1 MSHSQHN
8 TRVIKQGITTQ
19 YQGHETGLSN
29 YVTVV
34 YGWHAGQT
42 VWPAVSVEELRVRES
57 CPSSIPVSFVE
68 IVGREWHL
76 KGVESVE
83 KIALT
88 GIYRRLG
95 ESKIPNRECHVGG
108 PTCWPQEWPCDARI
122 ACLGGHVED
131 VCLLNESTGT
141 VQCTLHSVRT
151 LHVHKWD
158 PGKW

>member
-1 MSHSQHN
+1 MKQGVTTQYSGSWNRVSQHN
-8 TRVIKQGITTQ
+8 TQGHETGSHNSDNTIDRVIKQGVTTQ
-19 YQGHETGLSN
+19 YQGHERGLSN

-95 ESKIPNRECHVGG
+95 
-108 PTCWPQEWPCDARI
+108 
-122 ACLGGHVED
+122 
-131 VCLLNESTGT
+131 
-141 VQCTLHSVRT
+141 
-151 LHVHKWD
+151 
-158 PGKW
+158 